1 MNERPGIFIAE
12 HKNIQR
18 GSVELYEQKG
28 IDKDSKVSPTKEELV
43 FVADGSTAGDLFL
56 WGIAK
61 SLLDSGKQGL
71 LVKNPDDEIDV
82 E

>member
-28 IDKDSKVSPTKEELV
+28 IDKDSKVSPTEEDLK
-43 FVADGSTAGDLFL
+43 FVADGSIAGDLFIL
-56 WGIAK
+56 GIAN
-61 SLLDSGKQGL
+61 LLVEQDKQGL

>member
-18 GSVELYEQKG
+18 GSVELYKQKG
-28 IDKDSKVSPTKEELV
+28 LDEGTNVSPTKEELV
-43 FVADGSTAGDLFL
+43 FVADGSIAGDLFIL
-56 WGIAK
+56 GIAN
-61 SLLDSGKQGL
+61 LLVEQDKQGL

-82 E
+82 K